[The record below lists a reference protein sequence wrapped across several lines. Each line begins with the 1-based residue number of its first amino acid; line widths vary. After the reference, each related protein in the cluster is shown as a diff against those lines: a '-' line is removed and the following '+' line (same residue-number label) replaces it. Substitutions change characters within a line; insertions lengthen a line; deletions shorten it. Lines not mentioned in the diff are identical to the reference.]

1 MKWRRFRKK
10 PVIIEATQ
18 WFSLEDLPDIVHP
31 YKKEGICKNCGG
43 ELKYH
48 GWVETLEGGH
58 IVCPGDWIVRG
69 VKGEYYPVKP
79 EIFEETYTAAEDG
92 QTEMEK

>member
-43 ELKYH
+43 ELK
-48 GWVETLEGGH
+48 
-58 IVCPGDWIVRG
+58 
-69 VKGEYYPVKP
+69 
-79 EIFEETYTAAEDG
+79 EISWLGRNSGRRTYSLSR
-92 QTEMEK
+92 